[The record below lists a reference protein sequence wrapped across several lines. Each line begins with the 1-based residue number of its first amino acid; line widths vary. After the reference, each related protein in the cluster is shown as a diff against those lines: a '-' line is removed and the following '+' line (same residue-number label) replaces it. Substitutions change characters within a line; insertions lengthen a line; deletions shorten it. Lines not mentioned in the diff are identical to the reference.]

1 MDVELG
7 RKVDSVD
14 ESPLL
19 EIKEHL
25 DSPHL
30 AFEGQN
36 QFGVYQIDDVTLSEL
51 EQQINFV
58 DSQTLENKY
67 PSPDSFTQNY
77 DATVGSRRGR
87 AKFRLNQ
94 AFTGNSKL
102 ATDLNGK
109 IDLIFS
115 ELTRKFDTLSEHIK
129 RLDSWVAENAIAIKR
144 ETGRLPGRAD
154 ANPKRQVNVVLLRS
168 GKRLIPST
176 IEINN
181 TEKHVVVE
189 EAGENRSRPIILDD
203 PNTESEIPREKE
215 RPNTEKEAIDLEEE
229 EGELGEDVEIDRQER
244 TNNVYRLSTPVEPTI
259 ERVYRTL
266 PPFPPNKTQTKRE
279 LDKAICKKAF
289 DKIILE
295 MPLSDAIKVSPSIK
309 KYAKDM
315 VSNSF
320 PAAERSVMMVSE
332 EVSAIIQGE
341 IPIKRPDQ
349 GSFVLNCNIRNK
361 KLSRS
366 LCDLGSSVNL
376 MPHSVATALGYDKF
390 KPTNITLV
398 LADRSIRLP
407 EGVLDDVPIRINGCR
422 VPTDF
427 VALKYQ
433 NEPKDPLILG
443 RPFLATAGAIY
454 CVKEGRICLNIG
466 SIPMTFNMDNLIR

>member
-1 MDVELG
+1 MMDVELG
-7 RKVDSVD
+7 RKVDSID

-36 QFGVYQIDDVTLSEL
+36 QFGVYQIDDDTLSEL

-144 ETGRLPGRAD
+144 ETERLPGRAD
-154 ANPKRQVNVVLLRS
+154 ANPKRQVNVMLLRS
-168 GKRLIPST
+168 GKRLISST

-215 RPNTEKEAIDLEEE
+215 RPNTEKEAIDL
-229 EGELGEDVEIDRQER
+229 
-244 TNNVYRLSTPVEPTI
+244 
-259 ERVYRTL
+259 
-266 PPFPPNKTQTKRE
+266 
-279 LDKAICKKAF
+279 
-289 DKIILE
+289 
-295 MPLSDAIKVSPSIK
+295 
-309 KYAKDM
+309 
-315 VSNSF
+315 
-320 PAAERSVMMVSE
+320 
-332 EVSAIIQGE
+332 
-341 IPIKRPDQ
+341 
-349 GSFVLNCNIRNK
+349 
-361 KLSRS
+361 
-366 LCDLGSSVNL
+366 
-376 MPHSVATALGYDKF
+376 
-390 KPTNITLV
+390 
-398 LADRSIRLP
+398 
-407 EGVLDDVPIRINGCR
+407 
-422 VPTDF
+422 
-427 VALKYQ
+427 
-433 NEPKDPLILG
+433 
-443 RPFLATAGAIY
+443 
-454 CVKEGRICLNIG
+454 
-466 SIPMTFNMDNLIR
+466 